1 MAGPGILRSLLG
13 AYLDVEPE
21 NLQFSYGP
29 FGKPFLLGGWS
40 ESPVHFNVSH
50 ACGRALYAFSRDQ
63 EIGVDLERIQTNFD
77 FVRLANSF
85 FPTVEI
91 TRLHSYAAAQRL
103 PEFFR
108 IWTRLEACGKACGL
122 GLSIL
127 DSDATVLP
135 LGTLGTF
142 ILSQDISQLSLRK
155 AIR

>member
-1 MAGPGILRSLLG
+1 M
-13 AYLDVEPE
+13 
-21 NLQFSYGP
+21 
-29 FGKPFLLGGWS
+29 
-40 ESPVHFNVSH
+40 HFNVSH

-91 TRLHSYAAAQRL
+91 TTLHSYAAAQRL
-103 PEFFR
+103 HGIFSDMDLDWKPAVRPVAWDCQF
-108 IWTRLEACGKACGL
+108 LAAMP
-122 GLSIL
+122 LSC
-127 DSDATVLP
+127 A

-142 ILSQDISQLSLRK
+142 ILSQDISQLSPRK